1 VTNVNQ
7 PDEAIIVKG
16 VGNETEDTVQ
26 FLRINLEQDLI
37 IGQEYDLYI
46 EFVAPISRDRLDGL
60 YLSTYTDPETGDEK

>member
-60 YLSTYTDPETGDEK
+60 YLSTYIDPETGDEK